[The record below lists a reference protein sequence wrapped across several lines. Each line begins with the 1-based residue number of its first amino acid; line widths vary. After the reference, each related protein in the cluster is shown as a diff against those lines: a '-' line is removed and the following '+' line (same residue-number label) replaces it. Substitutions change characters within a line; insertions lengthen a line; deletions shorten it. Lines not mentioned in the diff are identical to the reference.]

1 MALPDL
7 GKMSDADYKALSP
20 RDLARYN
27 VDLPKLDYENQY
39 THQSFP
45 MMLYKVITEEN
56 GDRALDSVTITEQKE
71 FDRLAKDGWKRSPR
85 DFGIETAP
93 AAPKLTVARHS
104 IPLPRV
110 DVTAEAA
117 PAK

>member
-7 GKMSDADYKALSP
+7 SKMSDAEYKQLSP

-27 VDLPKLDYENQY
+27 VELPKQDYENQY
-39 THQSFP
+39 AHQSFP
-45 MMLYKVITEEN
+45 MMLYKVIIEDN
-56 GDRALDSVTITEQKE
+56 GDRMLDTVTITEQKE
-71 FDRLAKDGWKRSPR
+71 FDRLAKDGWKRSPK

-93 AAPKLTVARHS
+93 AAPKLAVSRTS

-110 DVTAEAA
+110 DSTAEAA